1 MSASGDGGG
10 LDGCIQ
16 RAEMHCRLASEA
28 LRGGDL
34 QGVTGELVD
43 ALDQLHECLESLA
56 LFGFRVPW

>member
-16 RAEMHCRLASEA
+16 PAEMHCRLASEA

-34 QGVTGELVD
+34 TRSTS
-43 ALDQLHECLESLA
+43 LHECLESLA
-56 LFGFRVPW
+56 LFGFRVPS